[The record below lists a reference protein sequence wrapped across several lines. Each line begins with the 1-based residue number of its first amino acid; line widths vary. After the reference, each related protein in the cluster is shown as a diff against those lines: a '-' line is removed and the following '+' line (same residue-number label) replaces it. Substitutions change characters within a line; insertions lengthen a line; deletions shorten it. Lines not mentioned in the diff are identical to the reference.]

1 MPNSEAGRK
10 YEKGSKKKVSWR
22 RGDAQQRSNV
32 PSPPGTSRWQ
42 LFQHSGTPDC
52 PALGRAGTPR
62 IPGSDPKGGE
72 AGYPANQQARQGVNW
87 TGAGPGHTPFPLWE
101 GSGEGE
107 RSARPRGHQP
117 SRGPAGAWGEGEDGA
132 APRGSSRTDLTAT
145 EPKAGG
151 GNGAGLAEGRRETR
165 WREDQ
170 RPAQLQRRTGGLD
183 PALPSAGHGIA
194 TTGPQPPKG
203 TG

>member
-32 PSPPGTSRWQ
+32 LSPPGTSRWQ

-52 PALGRAGTPR
+52 PALGRAGTAR

-72 AGYPANQQARQGVNW
+72 GGYPANQQARQGVNW

-101 GSGEGE
+101 GSREGE

-151 GNGAGLAEGRRETR
+151 ANGAGLAEGRRETG